1 MLIKPAIGRRW
12 SCTGSKGKENSN
24 AKDQI
29 KEDKK
34 LGNSHKISHEK
45 KLTWILFLSP
55 SKSTISLLDHCIQKY
70 NKI

>member
-1 MLIKPAIGRRW
+1 MLIKPGIGRRW

-45 KLTWILFLSP
+45 KLT
-55 SKSTISLLDHCIQKY
+55 
-70 NKI
+70 